1 MFCAAAAAAAAAVAA
16 CWSSPVLCAE
26 DYYGLLGLRQGAS
39 EAEIKKSYKKA
50 ALKHHPDKVR

>member
-1 MFCAAAAAAAAAVAA
+1 MAA